1 MTEETVD
8 QVDEIVEPSTG
19 ELIPVQH
26 GRIVARS
33 VDLRNTATDS
43 WTDVLEDVADLAV
56 KIAGTDFVPS
66 DYRGKPGQVA
76 ATVLHGRE
84 LGLPPMSALALT
96 NPIKGK
102 PTLSAEGMRSLVLQA
117 GHSIKVTETSG
128 SRCVIRGRRRGDE
141 EWTTVTWTMDDAR
154 QAGLLRKSRS
164 GEPTNWDR
172 YPRAMLLARATT
184 ELCRI
189 EFPDVI
195 HGMRS
200 AEEMMDEITST
211 GQVAPA
217 AEAEPVKTTTVQRKP
232 RKRAE
237 PKPAAAETSSEQPEE
252 APSAPERRRPELP
265 RKTAAERP
273 TREQLEA
280 ESAVIREAQNE
291 HLDEIL
297 ARGTKTD
304 GKADAPQPPE
314 HPQTADTVEQQ
325 QNEIR
330 RLSEERRNLNTE
342 PESVSAAAGPARP
355 DPTSDDG
362 EVVDAEVV
370 AGPATGP
377 KITDRQRGA
386 IMGHWGRL
394 GMMQVERDERL
405 LLTCTLLGLEPGSLK
420 STSDLT
426 NGQAVKL
433 LGIIERFKDRDA
445 IDAHLNGQTE
455 LI

>member
-1 MTEETVD
+1 MTEDTID
-8 QVDEIVEPSTG
+8 QDEQTEHVEPTTG
-19 ELIPVQH
+19 ELVPVQH
-26 GRIVARS
+26 TARVVRT

-56 KIAGTDFVPS
+56 KIAGTDFVPH

-117 GHSIKVTETSG
+117 GHAIKVAETSG
-128 SRCVIRGRRRGDE
+128 SRCVIRGRRRRDE

-164 GEPTNWDR
+164 GEPTNWEK

-200 AEEMMDEITST
+200 AEEMMDEVTAT
-211 GQVAPA
+211 GQIAPP
-217 AEAEPVKTTTVQRKP
+217 ESAEPVKTTTVQRKRAAKKAAAKPDPLNNPEERDVAEGMRRAAEGDPSNPVENHATPP
-232 RKRAE
+232 RKRA
-237 PKPAAAETSSEQPEE
+237 
-252 APSAPERRRPELP
+252 ELP
-265 RKTAAERP
+265 RKTAPAATAAP
-273 TREQLEA
+273 T
-280 ESAVIREAQNE
+280 
-291 HLDEIL
+291 D
-297 ARGTKTD
+297 D
-304 GKADAPQPPE
+304 GKAGAQTPEQPEP
-314 HPQTADTVEQQ
+314 ADTVEQQ
-325 QNEIR
+325 QTEIR
-330 RLSEERRNLNTE
+330 RLSEERRNLN
-342 PESVSAAAGPARP
+342 AADSGPAAT
-355 DPTSDDG
+355 DASDDG

-370 AGPATGP
+370 TEPAGGP
-377 KITDRQRGA
+377 KMTDRQRGA
-386 IMGHWGRL
+386 IMGHWARL
-394 GMMQVERDERL
+394 GMMQDRDERL
-405 LLTCTLLGLEPGSLK
+405 LLTSTLLGLEPGAIK
-420 STSDLT
+420 STSELT
-426 NGQAVKL
+426 SGQAVKL

-445 IDAHLNGQTE
+445 VDAHLNGQSE
-455 LI
+455 LL